1 MGVIQVTSDGS
12 HPWKYEDPRRDEPG
26 RKGMLLSNEID
37 KFRQVGLLIAKH
49 YDEKCLRPAAYTLR
63 IGPDYIDSMGNPKK
77 LTEENRYYKMPPNS
91 IVYVSTYEKL
101 DLPCYIAARFNLR
114 VQWVYKGILL
124 GTGPQV
130 EPGYR
135 GYLSCP
141 LYNLTD
147 QPIRIEYKELFATID
162 FERTTDFCEGV
173 DSQQIEQAIEGREK
187 LEKLDRVEVNGQSYL
202 LFKQQEYPPF
212 KLYPDHDVT
221 SSLVHMSNEVKT
233 WRQVGIGLIIS
244 FFALTLTLLS
254 FGNNIY
260 TQLTAQARDWMQA
273 EKSLRN
279 AQTEVGQLQKQVT
292 ELERRLATVEDVNA
306 RRGPSVPQ
314 KAPVKKRP

>member
-1 MGVIQVTSDGS
+1 MSDAVADRWK
-12 HPWKYEDPRRDEPG
+12 HAKYEDPTKDDRG

-37 KFRQVGLLIAKH
+37 SFRKRGLLIA
-49 YDEKCLRPAAYTLR
+49 DNFDDTGLRPAAYTLR
-63 IGPDYIDSMGNPKK
+63 IGSDYIDSMGNRKK
-77 LTEENRYYKMPPNS
+77 LSEQRPYFKMPPNS

-101 DLPCYIAARFNLR
+101 DLPYYIVARFNLR
-114 VQWVYKGILL
+114 VQWVYRGILL

-147 QPIRIEYKELFATID
+147 RPITIKYREQFATID
-162 FERTTDFCEGV
+162 FERTTDLCNGASPEQIK
-173 DSQQIEQAIEGREK
+173 DSIVRGG
-187 LEKLDRVEVNGQSYL
+187 KLDRVELDGNTYL
-202 LFKQQEYPPF
+202 LFPQDEYPPL

-221 SSLVHMSNEVKT
+221 SSLVQMSNEVKT
-233 WRQVGIGLIIS
+233 WRQIGIGLIIS

-260 TQLTAQARDWMQA
+260 TQLTARARDSMQVERNLQDAQA
-273 EKSLRN
+273 EVRQLRSQVSQLEGRVGVIE
-279 AQTEVGQLQKQVT
+279 AQ
-292 ELERRLATVEDVNA
+292 RAA
-306 RRGPSVPQ
+306 PPQ
-314 KAPVKKRP
+314 QAPVNKRP